1 MPCLKTILISGPS
14 EDVSLLYKSLEE
26 YKDEVEA
33 KEKEPGMNLFNIY
46 SWIKA
51 KFSDKL
57 PEFTEEDDDTLSYR
71 HFIEDYLYSEEDAD
85 NKEAYLAIYTY
96 STWNLRMY
104 ALIKLIEVG
113 FPKCIIHYTLRK
125 SDKSGY
131 YFPESWYY
139 CDCDKSYYYMSD
151 EDEYKTFIN
160 DYEDLCVYPFLIG
173 QLDQS
178 MMR

>member
-96 STWNLRMY
+96 STWYLRMY

-113 FPKCIIHYTLRK
+113 FPKRIIHSTLLK

-151 EDEYKTFIN
+151 EDEYKTIK
-160 DYEDLCVYPFLIG
+160 LL
-173 QLDQS
+173 
-178 MMR
+178 

>member
-1 MPCLKTILISGPS
+1 
-14 EDVSLLYKSLEE
+14 
-26 YKDEVEA
+26 
-33 KEKEPGMNLFNIY
+33 
-46 SWIKA
+46 
-51 KFSDKL
+51 
-57 PEFTEEDDDTLSYR
+57 
-71 HFIEDYLYSEEDAD
+71 
-85 NKEAYLAIYTY
+85 
-96 STWNLRMY
+96 MY
-104 ALIKLIEVG
+104 ALVKLIEVG